1 MHYEM
6 EDLMEQAAEVQES
19 MSRTYGV
26 PDELDET
33 DLEAELDALGEEWDA
48 EEESGIPSYLR
59 EEATELPD
67 FVEEPVP
74 ERTMVRPF
82 SFVLCVSVY

>member
-33 DLEAELDALGEEWDA
+33 DLEAGMLAINLQVFNP
-48 EEESGIPSYLR
+48 IRL
-59 EEATELPD
+59 TLPY
-67 FVEEPVP
+67 FQNWTPWEK
-74 ERTMVRPF
+74 TMKRKQ
-82 SFVLCVSVY
+82 VSRHTCAKM

>member
-26 PDELDET
+26 PEELDET
-33 DLEAELDALGEEWDA
+33 DLEAGTLRHCFH
-48 EEESGIPSYLR
+48 PSSCFFICAMACLAQLSLIDR
-59 EEATELPD
+59 
-67 FVEEPVP
+67 
-74 ERTMVRPF
+74 
-82 SFVLCVSVY
+82 S